1 MTSAVLSIL
10 FLATLAWVVLG
21 FILRRWH
28 RLETPADE
36 THTARTDDGW
46 ALALYRYRPSPGGP
60 PSALE
65 PVIVCHGLL
74 SNRFNVDLDERHS
87 VARHLRAG
95 GFDVWVME
103 LRGHGRSVRART
115 GRLWP
120 FDWTIDDY
128 IRRDL
133 PAVIEYVCRETGANS
148 VHWVGHS
155 LGGMILYAA
164 CALGLTGRIR
174 SAVMT
179 DVPADMSLIRSRK
192 LAGALYGKV
201 VPIIPPFLFIP
212 FVLVLGWISPRLL
225 LPKYGIR
232 SRRTMLRIVANGIVD
247 VGCSRV
253 ALHLARI
260 LGRGRFVSWDGT
272 VDYEAGLDRIHFP
285 IMQLAA
291 AYRRSPERTVR
302 ALIERAPVTDKAYV
316 RLGRSEGFSE
326 DYNHFTVLLGER
338 APEEVFPIIDDF
350 LRRHSTRTQREA
362 CANRPA

>member
-1 MTSAVLSIL
+1 MTSPVLSIL
-10 FLATLAWVVLG
+10 FLGTLAWVVFG
-21 FILRRWH
+21 IILRRRH

-36 THTARTDDGW
+36 THTVPTDDGW
-46 ALALYRYRPSPGGP
+46 ALALHRYRPAPGGP
-60 PSALE
+60 PPVLE

-87 VARHLRAG
+87 VARYLRAS

-103 LRGHGRSVRART
+103 LRGHGRSVRATT

-133 PAVIEYVCRETGANS
+133 PAVIEYVRRETGADS

-164 CALGLTGRIR
+164 CALGLTDRIR

-192 LAGALYGKV
+192 LAGAFYGRI
-201 VPIIPPFLFIP
+201 VPIIPPMLFIP

-260 LGRGRFVSWDGT
+260 LRQGRFVSWDGT

-291 AYRRSPERTVR
+291 ARRRSPERTVR
-302 ALIERAPVTDKAYV
+302 ALIERAPVTDRIYL

-326 DYNHFTVLLGER
+326 DYNHFTILLGER
-338 APEEVFPIIDDF
+338 AHEEVFPIIGDF
-350 LRRHSTRTQREA
+350 LRRRSTGARWDARA
-362 CANRPA
+362 HRPT

>member
-1 MTSAVLSIL
+1 MTSPAISIL
-10 FLATLAWVVLG
+10 FLGTLACVALG
-21 FILRRWH
+21 IILRRLH
-28 RLETPADE
+28 RLGTPADE
-36 THTARTDDGW
+36 THKARTDDGW
-46 ALALYRYRPSPGGP
+46 DIALYRYRPALGDPLRP
-60 PSALE
+60 LE
-65 PVIVCHGLL
+65 PVVICHGLL

-87 VARHLRAG
+87 VARHLRAV

-103 LRGHGRSVRART
+103 LRGHGRSVRAAT
-115 GRLWP
+115 GGLWP

-128 IRRDL
+128 VQRDL

-174 SAVMT
+174 SAVMS

-192 LAGALYGKV
+192 LVGVLYGKI

-253 ALHLARI
+253 ALHLARVI
-260 LGRGRFVSWDGT
+260 RRGRFVSWDGT

-285 IMQLAA
+285 VIQLAA
-291 AYRRSPERTVR
+291 ALRVSPERTARV
-302 ALIERAPVTDKAYV
+302 LIDRAPVEDKTYV

-338 APEEVFPIIDDF
+338 APEEVFPLISDF
-350 LRRHSTRTQREA
+350 LKRRSTRAQRDA
-362 CANRPA
+362 LGQRQP

>member
-1 MTSAVLSIL
+1 MTSPVLSVL
-10 FLATLAWVVLG
+10 FLATLAWIVLG
-21 FILRRWH
+21 IILRRWH
-28 RLETPADE
+28 RLETTADE

-46 ALALYRYRPSPGGP
+46 DLALHRYRPAPGGP
-60 PSALE
+60 PPARE

-128 IRRDL
+128 VRHDL
-133 PAVIEYVCRETGANS
+133 PAVIEYVCRETGADS

-192 LAGALYGKV
+192 LAGVLYGKI

-247 VGCSRV
+247 VGSSRV

-260 LGRGRFVSWDGT
+260 LRRGRFVSWDGA

-291 AYRRSPERTVR
+291 ARRRSPEQTVR
-302 ALIERAPVTDKAYV
+302 ALIERAPVTHKAYV

-326 DYNHFTVLLGER
+326 DYNHFTVLRGER

-350 LRRHSTRTQREA
+350 LRRHSTRAQREA
-362 CANRPA
+362 RANRPA